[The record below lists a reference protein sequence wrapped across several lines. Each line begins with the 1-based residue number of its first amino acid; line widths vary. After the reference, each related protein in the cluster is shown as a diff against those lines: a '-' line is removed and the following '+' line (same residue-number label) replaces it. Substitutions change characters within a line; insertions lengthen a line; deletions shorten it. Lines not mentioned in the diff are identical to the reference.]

1 MSNPD
6 IIRFAITIL
15 LCAIAAV
22 IAIYLLRMSLKE
34 YRDEQERIEKNQYR
48 AWKQQDN
55 LRWYAEQRTEDTR
68 ADLIRAWKEL
78 DV

>member
-1 MSNPD
+1 MTN
-6 IIRFAITIL
+6 TIVTIVL
-15 LCAIAAV
+15 ILGFIWTV
-22 IAIYLLRMSLKE
+22 WMTWKE
-34 YRDEQERIEKNQYR
+34 YRYDRHRRKHSEYLE
-48 AWKQQDN
+48 WKQQDN